1 MKRNII
7 IVLAATSLHFASNA
21 QGIPTIDVANLA
33 QSINQ
38 VLAWKQQYE
47 QMLQQLEQ
55 MRQANTTALTA
66 YQSISGNRALGLVN
80 NTIVESVIPS
90 GFLQQLSATTNHQ
103 EASTLVNAQLQRIN
117 ASTGTRFAQIQQ
129 LMAAINTTN
138 DAKAI
143 GELNARIQ
151 AEQAMIQN
159 EAKEASVLQQQY
171 TQQIATIEQSRLQ
184 RSIRADSKVPKAAP

>member
-1 MKRNII
+1 MKRITYI
-7 IVLAATSLHFASNA
+7 FLLILSFHLDIQA

-47 QMLQQLEQ
+47 QMLQQIEQ
-55 MRQANTTALTA
+55 MQKANATALA
-66 YQSISGNRALGLVN
+66 SYQAISGNRGLGQINNSILQSVIPPSFYTALSSTQTPQDASRLVN
-80 NTIVESVIPS
+80 N
-90 GFLQQLSATTNHQ
+90 
-103 EASTLVNAQLQRIN
+103 QLQLIN
-117 ASTGTRFAQIQQ
+117 ASTSTRYAQIQQ
-129 LMAAINTTN
+129 LMAEINKTN

-159 EAKEASVLQQQY
+159 EAKETATLQQMY
-171 TQQIATIEQSRLQ
+171 THQLASIDAFRLQ
-184 RSIRADSKVPKAAP
+184 RSIDTNSKIPQVAK

>member
-1 MKRNII
+1 MKRNLILI
-7 IVLAATSLHFASNA
+7 LTISSLHFASIA

-47 QMLQQLEQ
+47 QMLQQLDQ
-55 MRQANTTALTA
+55 MRQANATALNS
-66 YQSISGNRALGLVN
+66 YQAISGNRGMGLIN
-80 NTIVESVIPS
+80 NSISQSVIPT
-90 GFLQQLSATTNHQ
+90 GFFQQLSNTSNHQ

-117 ASTGTRFAQIQQ
+117 ASTGARFEQIQQ
-129 LMAAINTTN
+129 LMGAINTTN

-171 TQQIATIEQSRLQ
+171 TQQIAVIEQSRMQ
-184 RSIRADSKVPKAAP
+184 RSIRADSQIPKGAP

>member
-1 MKRNII
+1 MKRNFII
-7 IVLAATSLHFASNA
+7 ILAVTSLHFASSA

-55 MRQANTTALTA
+55 MRQANATALSS
-66 YQSISGNRALGLVN
+66 YQSISGNRSLGQIN
-80 NTIVESVIPS
+80 NSITQSVVPP
-90 GFLQQLSATTNHQ
+90 GFYNTLQATTTHQ
-103 EASTLVNAQLQRIN
+103 DASRLVNAQLQQIHG
-117 ASTGTRFAQIQQ
+117 STATRFTQIQQ
-129 LMAAINTTN
+129 LMAAINSTN
-138 DAKAI
+138 DTKSI

-159 EAKEASVLQQQY
+159 ESKEAATLQQQY
-171 TQQIATIEQSRLQ
+171 VQQLAAIDSFRLQ
-184 RSIRADSKVPKAAP
+184 RSIDADSKFPQATK